1 MARAGT
7 YPIVSEPQQPKPDDL
22 DLRLPGRR
30 SVPADQVE
38 WRATTSGGPGGQHA
52 NKTASKVEVVV
63 QISELPLTP
72 HEVSRIY
79 ERLASRITGAGE
91 LTTSCADTRDQHR
104 NRRIAVRR
112 MEQLIA
118 TALRVEKRRIPTRA
132 SKGAQLRRRESKQQ
146 ASQRKRGRGQQW
158 SPDDE

>member
-1 MARAGT
+1 MDET
-7 YPIVSEPQQPKPDDL
+7 PQPAAAPL
-22 DLRLPGRR
+22 DLELPGGRRLP
-30 SVPADQVE
+30 ADRYA

-63 QISELPLTP
+63 TISELPLTP
-72 HEVSRIY
+72 HEVARIY
-79 ERLASRITGAGE
+79 ERLASRITGAGD

-118 TALRVEKRRIPTRA
+118 GALRVEKRRVPTRA
-132 SKGAQLRRRESKQQ
+132 SMGATLRRRESKQQ
-146 ASQRKRGRGQQW
+146 QSQRKRGRGKRW
-158 SPDDE
+158 SPEGDE